1 MKICGRQHRRL
12 RLLRAVGLGAV
23 LFALS
28 TIGEKASAFTLLQYD
43 FSQSGYISGSSE
55 GTLTGNFTGEV
66 DPDGLVTSVSTLT
79 FQFQL
84 VSGGTTSLI
93 NGSLAPFFFS
103 FDPTSNTLALAA
115 VPNRGRDALVCINT
129 DLDGCNA
136 PSGGSFILNTRLR
149 ILRTVNQPV
158 LTFDQ
163 GIFGVTDPPP
173 PIEPPPILAVPEAS
187 TWSLMALGFA
197 AFGFAHWR
205 RKPKLKRCVFSSAQ
219 KNRPHSFGPK
229 SL

>member
-1 MKICGRQHRRL
+1 MKICERPDRRL

-28 TIGEKASAFTLLQYD
+28 TIVEKASAFTLLQYD

-79 FQFQL
+79 FQFQRANG
-84 VSGGTTSLI
+84 VGG
-93 NGSLAPFFFS
+93 NHLAYQWIFGALLLLLRPDVEHARARSRSEPRQRRPCLHQYRLGRLQRPFRRLFHFEH
-103 FDPTSNTLALAA
+103 AA
-115 VPNRGRDALVCINT
+115 WT
-129 DLDGCNA
+129 
-136 PSGGSFILNTRLR
+136 F
-149 ILRTVNQPV
+149 RTVNQPV

-205 RKPKLKRCVFSSAQ
+205 RKPKLQTLRIFLRAKEPTA
-219 KNRPHSFGPK
+219 
-229 SL
+229 